1 MQPSVPV
8 VVDTSRSAFSAL
20 RPVSLTQVHLNDTF
34 WTPRREI
41 NHKLTLP
48 SQYQQCEV
56 SGRLDNFRR
65 AAGLQAGEFHGRFFN
80 DSDIYKWLE
89 AAAWVL
95 ATETDAVLESQVNAV
110 IELVA
115 AAQEDDGYLNTYF
128 MFERTA
134 ERWTDLVVKH
144 ELYCAGH
151 LIQAAVAHHRAT
163 GSRALL
169 DVAIRFAD
177 LITATFGPD
186 ARHGACG
193 HPEIEMALVELA
205 RDTGDERYL
214 RQAQFFI
221 DQHGQQPPVIGGDA
235 YHLDHQPFREQRDVV
250 GHAVRALY
258 LYAGATDV
266 YAETGEPALDE
277 TLEAL
282 WDDLQA
288 CKLYITGGAGAR
300 YEGEAFGA
308 AYELPNE
315 RAYAETCAAI
325 ANVMWNWR
333 LLLVKGEARFADALE
348 LALYNG
354 VLSGISLDGQTYF
367 YQNPL
372 ADRGS
377 HRRVPWFTTACC
389 PPNIARL
396 LASLPA
402 YFYATSDEG
411 LWVNLYATSAVTTT
425 LASGQTVT
433 LRQQTEYP
441 WSGEIMLDVRLSQP
455 TAFSLFLRIPAWA
468 SGATVLVNDA
478 PLDTPVVAGSYLAVQ
493 RIWQA
498 GDVVRLTLP
507 MPMRLLESH
516 PYVTNNRHRV
526 ALMRGPLVYCLEQ
539 VDHPNVDVWDIIL
552 PRQLRWDIVPQANM
566 LGGIVVAH
574 TEALAPVNDTWTD
587 QLYRTYDESKP
598 AYKPVRITA
607 IPYYAWANRAA
618 GPMQVWLPLCSKDDC
633 GEA

>member
-1 MQPSVPV
+1 MQPSTPPVV
-8 VVDTSRSAFSAL
+8 VVDTSHSAFGTL
-20 RPVSLTQVHLNDTF
+20 RPVSLTEVQLTDTF
-34 WTPRREI
+34 WTPRRKI
-41 NHKLTLP
+41 NQQVTLP
-48 SQYQQCEV
+48 SQYQQCEI

-65 AAGLQAGEFHGRFFN
+65 VVDLQIGEFRGRFFN
-80 DSDIYKWLE
+80 DSDVYKWLE
-89 AAAWVL
+89 AASWVL
-95 ATETDAVLESQVNAV
+95 ATETDAELESQVNTV
-110 IELVA
+110 IALIVA
-115 AAQEDDGYLNTYF
+115 AQDDDGYLNTYF
-128 MFERTA
+128 TFERRA

-169 DVAIRFAD
+169 EVAIRFAD
-177 LITATFGPD
+177 LITTTFGPD
-186 ARHGACG
+186 ARPGACG

-205 RDTGDERYL
+205 RETGEERYL

-221 DQHGQQPPVIGGDA
+221 DQHGQQPPVIGGNA
-235 YHLDHQPFREQRDVV
+235 YHLDHEPFREQREVI

-258 LYAGATDV
+258 LYAGVTDV
-266 YAETGEPALDE
+266 YAETGEHALDV

-282 WDDLQA
+282 WHDLQA
-288 CKLYITGGAGAR
+288 HKLYVTGGAGAR

-325 ANVMWNWR
+325 ANAMWNWR

-348 LALYNG
+348 LTLYNS
-354 VLSGISLDGQTYF
+354 VLSGIALDGQVYF

-372 ADRGS
+372 ADRGK
-377 HRRVPWFTTACC
+377 HRREPWFTTACC

-402 YFYATSDEG
+402 YFYAKSDEG
-411 LWVNLYATSAVTTT
+411 LWVNLYATSSVTTS
-425 LASGQTVT
+425 LASGQRVTVH
-433 LRQQTEYP
+433 QQSEYP
-441 WSGEIMLDVRLSQP
+441 WNGEITFEVQPSEP

-468 SGATVLVNDA
+468 NDATVLVNDA
-478 PLDTPVVAGSYLAVQ
+478 PLTTPIVSGSYLAVQ
-493 RIWQA
+493 RVWQA

-516 PYVTNNRHRV
+516 PHVTNNRNRV

-539 VDHPNVDVWDIIL
+539 ADHPDVDVWDIVL
-552 PRQLRWDIVPQANM
+552 PRELSWEIVPKADM
-566 LGGIVVAH
+566 LGGIVVAQ
-574 TEALAPVNDTWTD
+574 TEALAAVNDIWD
-587 QLYRTYDESKP
+587 EQLYRTYGDNEARP

-607 IPYYAWANRAA
+607 IPYYAWANREV
-618 GPMQVWLPLCSKDDC
+618 GPMQVWLPTLP
-633 GEA
+633 